1 MVRASGQFSSFLHRG
16 QWFNSP
22 RFHAAATRFWLV
34 SGHLAT
40 ILTSKM
46 SFLAMVTIWPALE
59 APIWPK
65 KSKKKSVSQ
74 MP

>member
-22 RFHAAATRFWLV
+22 RCHAAATRFWPV

-46 SFLAMVTIWPALE
+46 SFLAMVTIWPALDGHIL
-59 APIWPK
+59 AI
-65 KSKKKSVSQ
+65 SAIFSHLAVD
-74 MP
+74 

>member
-1 MVRASGQFSSFLHRG
+1 MVRASGFSSFLHRG

-22 RFHAAATRFWLV
+22 RFHAAATRFWPV

-59 APIWPK
+59 AHIWPE
-65 KSKKKSVSQ
+65 KSEKKSVSQ
-74 MP
+74 MA

>member
-22 RFHAAATRFWLV
+22 RCHAAATRFWPV

-46 SFLAMVTIWPALE
+46 SFLAMVTVWPALE